1 MSMPTA
7 LAAETPAN
15 HTSSIR
21 LLFASSAGTII
32 EWYDFAVFAVC
43 ATLVF
48 NTVFF
53 PGSDPVTGLIAALM
67 TQAVGFIARPLG
79 GWFFGVLG
87 DRIGRKKSLVLSL
100 FLMGGS
106 TVAMGLLPTYGQV
119 GLLAPFLLL
128 VLRVLQGFAVGGES
142 TGALVMIAESL
153 PANRRGLWTGFPMI
167 GGPAGNVLAT
177 AAIGGVIALVGVDAF
192 VEWAWR
198 LPFLASIVL
207 ISIGIWV
214 RRRVEESPAFVEIQ
228 EKKVE
233 VAQAPLREA
242 LAEHPVNML
251 RVLLVKAGESTLFYL
266 FSTFFIVLATV
277 YLKAP
282 REAALNALFFGSLV
296 EVVAILAAG
305 ALADRIGRRPV
316 TILGLIGGI
325 AAGFHL
331 FTLAEGATATEL
343 LTTTIL
349 TLTCHGIIVGG
360 MSAYFTELFPARLR
374 YTAMSTS
381 YSVAAV
387 LGGALAPIIGTWL
400 LEGFGT
406 PLAVGVYA
414 TVMAVPAILVML
426 TTPET
431 RGRNLLH

>member
-7 LAAETPAN
+7 LAVETPTD
-15 HTSSIR
+15 HKSSVR

-53 PGSDPVTGLIAALM
+53 PGSDPMTGLIAALM

-79 GWFFGVLG
+79 GWFFGMLG

-100 FLMGGS
+100 FLMGAS
-106 TVAMGLLPTYGQV
+106 TVAMGLLPTYGQA

-128 VLRVLQGFAVGGES
+128 VLRVLQGFAVGGKS

-177 AAIGGVIALVGVDAF
+177 AAIGGVIGIFGVDTF

-207 ISIGIWV
+207 IVIGIWV
-214 RRRVEESPAFVEIQ
+214 RRKVEESPAFVEIQ
-228 EKKVE
+228 EKKGE

-242 LAEHPVNML
+242 LAEHPLNMF

-331 FTLAEGATATEL
+331 FTLAEGASSTEL

-374 YTAMSTS
+374 YTAMSTA

-387 LGGALAPIIGTWL
+387 LGGALAPIIGTSL

-431 RGRNLLH
+431 RGRDLMH

>member
-7 LAAETPAN
+7 LAAQSASG
-15 HTSSIR
+15 HKSSIR
-21 LLFASSAGTII
+21 LLFASSAGTVI

-43 ATLVF
+43 AALVF

-53 PGSDPVTGLIAALM
+53 PGANPLTGLIAALA
-67 TQAVGFIARPLG
+67 TQAVGFVARPLG

-87 DRIGRKKSLVLSL
+87 DRVGRKKSLVLSL

-106 TVAMGLLPTYGQV
+106 TVAMGLLPTYAQAGII
-119 GLLAPFLLL
+119 APVLLL
-128 VLRVLQGFAVGGES
+128 LLRLLQGFAVGGES

-177 AAIGGVIALVGVDAF
+177 AAVGGVIGLVGIEGFIA
-192 VEWAWR
+192 WAWR
-198 LPFLASIVL
+198 VPFLASILL
-207 ISIGIWV
+207 ISVGIWV
-214 RRRVEESPAFVEIQ
+214 RRKVEESPAFIEIQ
-228 EKKVE
+228 EKKEDV
-233 VAQAPLREA
+233 VRAPLREA
-242 LAEHPVNML
+242 LAEHPGNML
-251 RVLLVKAGESTLFYL
+251 RVLLVKAGESALFYL

-296 EVVAILAAG
+296 EVAAILLAG

-316 TILGLIGGI
+316 TILGLVGGI

-331 FTLAEGATATEL
+331 FTLAEGATASEL
-343 LTTTIL
+343 VIA
-349 TLTCHGIIVGG
+349 TLMTLICHGIIVGG

-374 YTAMSTS
+374 YTAMSTA

-406 PLAVGVYA
+406 PMAVGIYA
-414 TVMAVPAILVML
+414 AVMAVPAILVMVK
-426 TTPET
+426 TPET
-431 RGRNLLH
+431 KGRDLLR

>member
-1 MSMPTA
+1 MPTA

-431 RGRNLLH
+431 RGRSLLH